1 MSKSEQSVA
10 LKTDGKKPAALA
22 FKWNGYHNVF
32 KFKDR
37 TAFLKCDFSGATN
50 LGAKSPVKFSTTKAG
65 TYFFGCKVT
74 GHCKFG
80 NQRLF
85 VKVTGA
91 LLGSLGVFFL
101 LGESHSP
108 GRVSRVM

>member
-65 TYFFGCKVT
+65 TYYFGCEVY
-74 GHCKFG
+74 GHCQS
-80 NQRLF
+80 NQKLA
-85 VKVTGA
+85 VTVTGA

-108 GRVSRVM
+108 GRVSRVV